1 MQTQETTTSIQDLRT
16 QIDTIDDQIHDL
28 LMQRAGVV
36 EQIGRLKVL
45 QSGTSPAFAL
55 RPKREIEIMRRLWRR
70 HKGNLDK
77 DVMIRIWRE
86 IISACVN
93 LQSPVTV
100 AVFMPERGMGNL
112 EIARDY
118 FGAYTPMLSCR
129 SVSLV
134 LKELTQGEANVALL
148 SLHDDKQ
155 TCWWYALAQEYKRS
169 VNVFL
174 KLPITGSGLG
184 RGNGRSAYA
193 LSKLPFEASGEDK
206 TLLVAETDG
215 TLSLSTLDLLLKAE
229 GIATNAICDSYMPDM
244 MRKAYLFE
252 VEGYLSDQDE
262 RLNALIDKENGK
274 ITMLRVIGGYP
285 VEFC

>member
-1 MQTQETTTSIQDLRT
+1 MMQTKQTNIQDLRA
-16 QIDTIDDQIHDL
+16 QIDTIDNQMHDL
-28 LMQRAGVV
+28 LIQRAGIV

-45 QSGTSPAFAL
+45 QAGTSSVFAL
-55 RPKREIEIMRRLWRR
+55 CPKREIDVMRRLWNR

-93 LQSPVTV
+93 LQSPLTV

-134 LKELTQGEANVALL
+134 LKELTQGEANVAIL
-148 SLHDDKQ
+148 SLNDDKQ
-155 TCWWYALAQEYKRS
+155 TCWWYTLAQEYKRS

-174 KLPITGSGLG
+174 KLPLTGPGHG
-184 RGNGRSAYA
+184 RGDGKQMLQQQGHAQHAPLRHAGQGMHVIQSKGQKGAAACHQQAVGRFYA
-193 LSKLPFEASGEDK
+193 
-206 TLLVAETDG
+206 
-215 TLSLSTLDLLLKAE
+215 
-229 GIATNAICDSYMPDM
+229 
-244 MRKAYLFE
+244 
-252 VEGYLSDQDE
+252 Q
-262 RLNALIDKENGK
+262 
-274 ITMLRVIGGYP
+274 
-285 VEFC
+285 

>member
-1 MQTQETTTSIQDLRT
+1 MQSQDMTIQDLRI
-16 QIDTIDDQIHDL
+16 QIDALDDQMHDL
-28 LMQRAGVV
+28 LMQRAGLV
-36 EQIGRLKVL
+36 EQIGRLKAQ
-45 QSGTSPAFAL
+45 QSDSMFSFAL
-55 RPKREIEIMRRLWRR
+55 RPKREIEIMRRLWNR
-70 HKGNLDK
+70 HKGNLEK

-93 LQSPVTV
+93 LQSPITV

-134 LKELTQGEANVALL
+134 LKELTQGEANVAIL
-148 SLHDDKQ
+148 SLNDDKQ
-155 TCWWYALAQEYKRS
+155 TCWWYTLAQEYKRS

-174 KLPITGSGLG
+174 KLPLTGPGHG
-184 RGNGRSAYA
+184 RGDGRSAYA
-193 LSKLPFEASGEDK
+193 LSKIPFDSTGEDK

-215 TLSLSTLDLLLKAE
+215 TLSLSTLDLLLKAG

-262 RLNALIDKENGK
+262 RLSLLIEKENGK

-285 VEFC
+285 IDFC

>member
-1 MQTQETTTSIQDLRT
+1 MQSQDMTIQDLRI
-16 QIDTIDDQIHDL
+16 QIDALDDQMHDL
-28 LMQRAGVV
+28 LMQRAGLV
-36 EQIGRLKVL
+36 EQIGRLKAQ
-45 QSGTSPAFAL
+45 QSDSMFSFAL
-55 RPKREIEIMRRLWRR
+55 RPKREIEIMRRLWNR
-70 HKGNLDK
+70 HKGNLEK

-93 LQSPVTV
+93 LQSPITV

-134 LKELTQGEANVALL
+134 LKELTQGEANVAIL
-148 SLHDDKQ
+148 SLNDDKQ
-155 TCWWYALAQEYKRS
+155 TCWWYTLAQEYKRS

-174 KLPITGSGLG
+174 KLPLTGPGHG
-184 RGNGRSAYA
+184 RGDGRSAYA
-193 LSKLPFEASGEDK
+193 LSKIPFDSTGEDK

-215 TLSLSTLDLLLKAE
+215 TLSLSTLDLLLKAG

-262 RLNALIDKENGK
+262 RLSLLIEKENAK

-285 VEFC
+285 IDFC

>member
-1 MQTQETTTSIQDLRT
+1 MPMQDMTIQDLRA
-16 QIDTIDDQIHDL
+16 QIDAVDDQMHDL
-28 LMQRAGVV
+28 LMQRAGLV
-36 EQIGRLKVL
+36 EQIGRLKAQQQETV
-45 QSGTSPAFAL
+45 SGFAL
-55 RPKREIEIMRRLWRR
+55 RPQREAEIMRRLWRR

-86 IISACVN
+86 IISACTN

-134 LKELTQGEANVALL
+134 LKELTQGEANVAIL

-174 KLPITGSGLG
+174 KLPLTGPGHG
-184 RGNGRSAYA
+184 RGDGRSAYA
-193 LSKLPFEASGEDK
+193 LSKLPFEPTGEDK

-215 TLSLSTLDLLLKAE
+215 TLSLSTLDLLLKA
-229 GIATNAICDSYMPDM
+229 GGAATNAICDSYTPDM
-244 MRKAYLFE
+244 MHKAYLFE

-262 RLNALIDKENGK
+262 RLNALIEKENGK
-274 ITMLRVIGGYP
+274 VTMLRVIGGYP

>member
-1 MQTQETTTSIQDLRT
+1 MPMQNTTIQDLRA
-16 QIDTIDDQIHDL
+16 QIDAVDDQMHDL
-28 LMQRAGVV
+28 LMQRAGLV
-36 EQIGRLKVL
+36 EQIGRLKAQQPETV
-45 QSGTSPAFAL
+45 SGFAL
-55 RPKREIEIMRRLWRR
+55 RPRREAEIMRRLWRR

-86 IISACVN
+86 IISACTN

-112 EIARDY
+112 EIAHDY
-118 FGAYTPMLSCR
+118 FGAYTPMLPCR

-134 LKELTQGEANVALL
+134 LKELTQGEANVAIL
-148 SLHDDKQ
+148 SLNDDKQ

-174 KLPITGSGLG
+174 KLPLTGPGHG
-184 RGNGRSAYA
+184 RGDGRCAYA
-193 LSKLPFEASGEDK
+193 LSKLPFETTGEDR

-215 TLSLSTLDLLLKAE
+215 TLNLSTLDLLLKA
-229 GIATNAICDSYMPDM
+229 GGVATNAICDSYMPDM
-244 MRKAYLFE
+244 MHKAYLFE

-262 RLNALIDKENGK
+262 RLSALIEKENGK
-274 ITMLRVIGGYP
+274 VTMLRVIGGYP

>member
-1 MQTQETTTSIQDLRT
+1 MEHTDIEKLRR
-16 QIDTIDDQIHDL
+16 QIDDLDDQMHDL
-28 LMQRAGVV
+28 LMQRVSLA
-36 EQIGRLKVL
+36 EQIGQLKAEE
-45 QSGTSPAFAL
+45 SGQNSSFAM
-55 RPKREIEIMRRLWRR
+55 RAKREIEIMRRLWNR
-70 HKGNLDK
+70 HKGSMDK
-77 DVMIRIWRE
+77 YVMIRIWRE
-86 IISACVN
+86 IISACVV
-93 LQSPVTV
+93 LQAPVTI

-118 FGAYTPMLSCR
+118 FGTYTPMLSCQ

-134 LKELTQGEANVALL
+134 LKELTQGEANVAVL

-155 TCWWYALAQEYKRS
+155 TCWWYTVAQEYKRS

-174 KLPITGSGLG
+174 KLPLTGYHG
-184 RGNGRSAYA
+184 RGDGRSVYA
-193 LSKLPFEASGEDK
+193 LSKQPFEESGEDR

-215 TLSLSTLDLLLKAE
+215 TLSLSTLDLLLKAG

-252 VEGYLSDQDE
+252 VEGFLSDKDE
-262 RLNALIDKENGK
+262 RLNALIEKENGK

-285 VEFC
+285 VAFF